1 MSMKDDD
8 GTLTLAMAV
17 STLWIPAN
25 IFLASAAGP
34 ALEIVDAIHHGWLLD
49 GTASES
55 VSCAFIAPPKWNKV
69 DITYY
74 GYNATADAGAVVLGY
89 YLEDCADGASLVS
102 ETPTIVA
109 DATFTAGAE
118 DTMDVITGAANVS
131 VLAGG
136 YNALKVGRL
145 PADAGDTKTGDW
157 ALLGVSLRRAA

>member
-17 STLWIPAN
+17 STIWIPAN
-25 IFLASAAGP
+25 QFLASAAGP

-49 GTASES
+49 GTSSEV
-55 VSCAFIAPPKWNKV
+55 VSCAFIAPPKWNAV

-89 YLEDCADGASLVS
+89 YLEDLADGSSLTT

-118 DTMDVITGAANVS
+118 DTLDIITGDTDVA

-145 PADAGDTKTGDW
+145 PGDAGDNKTGDW
-157 ALLGVSLRRAA
+157 GLLGVSLRRAA